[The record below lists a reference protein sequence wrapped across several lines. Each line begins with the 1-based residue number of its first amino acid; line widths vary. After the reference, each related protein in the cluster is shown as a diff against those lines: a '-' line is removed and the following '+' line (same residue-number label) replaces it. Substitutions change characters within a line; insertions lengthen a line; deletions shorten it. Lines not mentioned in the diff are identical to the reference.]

1 MVQDFQEYTNA
12 WQSGMET
19 DFPAPSTFCGQ
30 RLLWVKSPECGLK
43 IIIRLFVEIK
53 IKRGEYMNPI
63 NIEETKHL
71 GGV

>member
-1 MVQDFQEYTNA
+1 
-12 WQSGMET
+12 MET